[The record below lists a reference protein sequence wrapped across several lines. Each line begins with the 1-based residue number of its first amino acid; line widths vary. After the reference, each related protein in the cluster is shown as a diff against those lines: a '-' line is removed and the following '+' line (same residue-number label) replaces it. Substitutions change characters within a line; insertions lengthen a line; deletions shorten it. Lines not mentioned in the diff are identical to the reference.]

1 VDNSRRRYDIATLL
15 GGLGESPFVC
25 IFRQGVYG
33 RMASTALFWEV
44 VLLLLFSMLAD
55 GARYK
60 SSCERGWEVG
70 FLARSWREMG
80 RDNM

>member
-1 VDNSRRRYDIATLL
+1 
-15 GGLGESPFVC
+15 
-25 IFRQGVYG
+25 
-33 RMASTALFWEV
+33 MASTALFWEV